1 MIESRWKIRKLI
13 AWQLLMALMIASF
26 IYGPTASLWNQLDVA
41 FFRLI
46 NGSLKEGKYWQIFWA
61 CANHRMADWVEDVC
75 ILGFY
80 LLLLRKTAKHLR
92 PKKGAE
98 ILFTIF
104 LIAFTVLFINR
115 KLFSSYLKIPRIS
128 PTRAVEGSI
137 RLSEL
142 VPWLHVKDG
151 SARSFPGDHGTT
163 AILFAASYMILAGW
177 RLGVFAILYG
187 AFLCL
192 PRLFTGAHWLSDV
205 IVGSGCIA
213 IFVLSWAFCSPF
225 AHHVSNKLLK
235 ILRLFSTKKEKEAKI
250 GH

>member
-1 MIESRWKIRKLI
+1 MMRSHWKIRQLI
-13 AWQLLMALMIASF
+13 AWQLFMVLLIASF
-26 IYGPTASLWNQLDVA
+26 IWAPTASLWNLLDVA
-41 FFRLI
+41 FFQLI
-46 NGSLKEGKYWQIFWA
+46 NGSLKEGEYWQIFWA

-80 LLLLRKTAKHLR
+80 LLLLRKTARHLR
-92 PKKGAE
+92 PKKRAE
-98 ILFTIF
+98 ILFTIL
-104 LIAFTVLFINR
+104 LIACTILFINR

-137 RLSEL
+137 QLSEL

-151 SARSFPGDHGTT
+151 SSRSFPGDHGTT
-163 AILFAASYMILAGW
+163 AILFAASYTVLAGW
-177 RLGVFAILYG
+177 RLGILAIIYG

-205 IVGSGCIA
+205 IVGSGSIA

-225 AHHVSNKLLK
+225 AHHASSKLLRAWQ
-235 ILRLFSTKKEKEAKI
+235 RLFPKKPAPKI
-250 GH
+250 S